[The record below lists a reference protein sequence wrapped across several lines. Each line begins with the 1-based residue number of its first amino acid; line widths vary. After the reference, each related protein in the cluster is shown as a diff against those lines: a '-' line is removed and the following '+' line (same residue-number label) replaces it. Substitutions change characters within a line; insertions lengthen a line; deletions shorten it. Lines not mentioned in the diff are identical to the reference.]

1 MEGSCALSLSPHGVS
16 LHWWSLPK
24 SVARVVVAE
33 WWHFYH
39 WVSKWC
45 HILIELAVFVMKCLA
60 YRYFFKCFV
69 GDTVTPEWCL
79 LCAFFFFKC
88 CALYPLFSKICA
100 ASLQS
105 RIHSGFTTAGIS
117 ALETCPRVRV
127 QTHSINHFVILSPSN
142 NDTLFYYSSLTLD
155 VTFTADQWGSKWA
168 MLIIPA
174 GQWQHSDVW
183 LNKQPWV
190 WPTWDQGF
198 LEFRLVEFILM
209 VHVLCILQTIQC
221 FGFNNW

>member
-1 MEGSCALSLSPHGVS
+1 MWKGLVLSVFHPMVLAFIDDPF
-16 LHWWSLPK
+16 LNQLL
-24 SVARVVVAE
+24 E
-33 WWHFYH
+33 WWLQNGGI
-39 WVSKWC
+39 S
-45 HILIELAVFVMKCLA
+45 ITELANDAISWLNLLSSSWNVWLTDIFSNVLLVIQLPLNDA
-60 YRYFFKCFV
+60 YSV
-69 GDTVTPEWCL
+69 L
-79 LCAFFFFKC
+79 FFFKC

-117 ALETCPRVRV
+117 GLETCPRVRV
-127 QTHSINHFVILSPSN
+127 QTYSINHFVILSPSN